1 MSLTTVAE
9 IRKNIKHP
17 IVDCDGHWREWQP
30 VFEEYI
36 REIGGNGIAD
46 DYLKAKGKRSVQDN
60 WYTAS
65 PEERHNKRLRRST
78 AWGNPSQSVL
88 NYGTTKLPRLMRS
101 RLDDLGID
109 FSIIYPTSAMGIIG
123 IRNEAMRKA
132 ATRAFNTMTA
142 DIFSEMK
149 DRFAPVAFISN
160 HSVQE
165 AIDEV
170 THIRKELGMRAIV
183 MHVSLLKKQKE
194 GQGFYVDTL
203 GLDSDE
209 NWDPFWQTC
218 VDLGVAVTTHGGAL
232 SWPDHASTTNF
243 TYNHIGHFA
252 QANQAAAKA
261 VFLGG
266 VTRRFPNLNFAF
278 LEGGAGWASNLL
290 LDLVGHWEKRN
301 VETMEQFLR
310 PDLLD
315 VKGFGDLINEW
326 GDERMKKVGVSEV
339 ITNVIQ
345 GGVPTLEELTTRE
358 RPYYDDY
365 SAIQVKSKQ
374 ELRDLYSAN
383 FYFGCEADDKT
394 TAWAFD
400 KRLKTRLNP
409 VFSSDLSHW
418 DALVMEETVPE
429 AHELLEDGW
438 LDEHD
443 WKDFMFGNAVRLH
456 GGMNPDFFKG
466 TPIEAEVA
474 KELAKGKVSV
484 RA

>member
-1 MSLTTVAE
+1 MPETTVAE
-9 IRKNIKHP
+9 IRKHIKHP
-17 IVDCDGHWREWQP
+17 IVDCDGHWREWRP
-30 VFEEYI
+30 VMDQYI
-36 REIGGNGIAD
+36 REVAGNELAD
-46 DYLKAKGKRSVQDN
+46 DYLKARGNRNGRDSWID
-60 WYTAS
+60 AS
-65 PEERHNKRLRRST
+65 PEERMNRRLRRGPGW
-78 AWGNPSQSVL
+78 ANPSQSAL
-88 NYGTTKLPRLMRS
+88 NYATTKLPRLMRS
-101 RLDDLGID
+101 RLDELGID
-109 FSIIYPTSAMGIIG
+109 FSIVYPTGALGLIG

-132 ATRAFNTMTA
+132 TTRAFNVMTA
-142 DIFSEMK
+142 DIFRDMK

-160 HSVQE
+160 ASVKE

-170 THIRKELGMRAIV
+170 TYVRKELGLKAIV
-183 MHVSLLKKQKE
+183 MHVSLLKRGKD
-194 GQGFYVDTL
+194 GRGDYVDTL
-203 GLDSDE
+203 GLDSEED
-209 NWDPFWQTC
+209 WDPFWQTC

-232 SWPDHASTTNF
+232 SWPDHASVNNF
-243 TYNHIGHFA
+243 TYNHVGHFA
-252 QANQAAAKA
+252 QANHAAAKA
-261 VFLGG
+261 VFLAGI
-266 VTRRFPNLNFAF
+266 TRRFPKLNFAF

-301 VETMEQFLR
+301 VATMEEFLR

-315 VKGFGDLINEW
+315 VKRFGELIEEW
-326 GDERMKKVGVSEV
+326 GDERMKKIGTSEV
-339 ITNVIQ
+339 ITNIAQ
-345 GGVPTLEELTTRE
+345 GGISSLQELTERE

-365 SAIQVKSKQ
+365 KAIQVNSKQ
-374 ELRDLYSAN
+374 ELRDLYSKN

-418 DALVMEETVPE
+418 DALIMEETVPE

-466 TPIEAEVA
+466 TPIEAAVA
-474 KELAKGKVSV
+474 KELGQKAGA